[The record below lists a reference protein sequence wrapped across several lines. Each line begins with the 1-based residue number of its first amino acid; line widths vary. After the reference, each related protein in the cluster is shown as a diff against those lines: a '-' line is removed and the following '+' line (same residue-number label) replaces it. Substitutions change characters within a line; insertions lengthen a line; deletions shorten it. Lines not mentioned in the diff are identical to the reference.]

1 MSAIDKKKAHKK
13 ALELLT
19 DDLFW
24 DTSDELTPFG
34 NEFGDTAL
42 NDYRAWRE
50 ESPKLSLVEFLK
62 EVIEDLGEMEFSDYT
77 VKILDKA
84 VIGNLLTDE
93 EYDVEQLFDGLDNS
107 IVAACFAQL
116 IDEGKID
123 KDAKRLMRIAL
134 ERQMI
139 AHSLGLYDEDLSK
152 EYLGNLKVMKE
163 VIEKI

>member
-1 MSAIDKKKAHKK
+1 MSGIDKSKAHKK
-13 ALELLT
+13 AIELLT

-50 ESPKLSLVEFLK
+50 ESPKESLVEFMK
-62 EVIEDLGEMEFSDYT
+62 EIIEDVGEIEFSEYS
-77 VKILDKA
+77 VKLLDKA
-84 VIGNLLTDE
+84 NIGSLLTDE

-107 IVAACFAQL
+107 IVAAGFAQL

-123 KDAKRLMRIAL
+123 KDAKRLIRIAL

-152 EYLGNLKVMKE
+152 EYIGNLKVMKE
-163 VIEKI
+163 VIEKA